1 MKLYP
6 VCPALAG
13 MSPPRADMPANVA
26 GLPRTRGDEPLELTR
41 ANKQARSAP
50 HSRG

>member
-1 MKLYP
+1 M

-13 MSPPRADMPANVA
+13 MSPGYRPPSTAKPC
-26 GLPRTRGDEPLELTR
+26 LPRTRGDEPFENLLRFEEFG
-41 ANKQARSAP
+41 SAP